1 MKTILSLFLVL
12 VCAASYSQDN
22 NNKMKMTA
30 EMFPEMSRAAGVS
43 FQKFDGL
50 NSRIANFPQYKE
62 VRNATGVLQLGW
74 FKESHQ
80 FISQINL
87 MGGSSMSGDRDKRS
101 STIRYLGAGAEIGY
115 DVIKDEKIA
124 LFPLV
129 GLGYQRYQARFFRDN
144 SSINFNDVLQ
154 SPTLQNNLHS
164 LDLTN
169 GFFNYRLGIGI
180 AARSVKHSC
189 SIGLQAMYTG
199 SFKDRAWRTNQD
211 QTLLNAPVDKLS
223 QIYAGLVF
231 TCRPFWMMKHGGM

>member
-1 MKTILSLFLVL
+1 MKTIFFLFLVL
-12 VCAASYSQDN
+12 ICASSFAQD
-22 NNKMKMTA
+22 KMNA

-50 NSRIANFPQYKE
+50 NSRIASFPQYKE

-87 MGGSSMSGDRDKRS
+87 MAGSSMSGDRDKRS

-115 DVIKDEKIA
+115 DFIKSEKIA

-144 SSINFNDVLQ
+144 SSVNFNDVLQ
-154 SPTLQNNLHS
+154 SPTVQNNLKS

-169 GFFNYRLGIGI
+169 GFFNYHLGVGI
-180 AARSVKHSC
+180 AARSIKHHC

-199 SFKDRAWRTNQD
+199 SFKDRAWRSSQD

-223 QIYAGLVF
+223 QIYAGLVL
-231 TCRPFWMMKHGGM
+231 TCNPFFMMKHGRM